1 MAQSVTELFGATA
14 TLVNGVVSIKAVDFP
29 EINNPSTASATV
41 IMAALLK
48 HLKTLTAADSDATK
62 AIAAS
67 TFQNPFV
74 FVVRGTGTQIQEQI
88 ILNVYHTDP
97 IGTTLDPDTVIV

>member
-14 TLVNGVVSIKAVDFP
+14 TLSNGEVTIKASDFP
-29 EINNPSTASATV
+29 AINSPSTASASV

-48 HLKTLTAADSDATK
+48 RLKTLTDADADATK

-67 TFQNPFV
+67 TFQNPFS
-74 FVVRGTGTQIQEQI
+74 FVVRGTSNQIQEAI
-88 ILNVYHTDP
+88 IINIYHTDP
-97 IGTTLDPDTVIV
+97 IGSTLDPDTVIV